1 MTVALRALALG
12 LALLGFFAI
21 GVPVQ
26 QLASARGWRLA
37 GRIPVFFSRT
47 LCRLLRIS
55 VHTHGRVSAG
65 GGSLVVANHV
75 SWTDIL
81 VLGISAPMSFLAKS
95 EVAGWPLLGAFARA
109 QATVFVD
116 RQHKSC
122 IPQVNAGIAD
132 AIRQGR
138 SVVLFPEATTS
149 DGTRIKP
156 FFSSHFAAAID
167 AQVTIQPVAILYA
180 RRDGLPL
187 GRAGRAALAWYGD
200 MALLPHVLALLRGG
214 LVDCYVIFADP
225 IAGART
231 LDRKSLAR
239 AAEMAIREALRAAR
253 SGRGVE
259 NSLPAKPPEAKAAVL
274 LRAKT
279 A

>member
-12 LALLGFFAI
+12 LALVGFFAI

-26 QLASARGWRLA
+26 RLASARGWRLA

-55 VHTHGRVSAG
+55 VHTNGRVSTE
-65 GGSLVVANHV
+65 GSLVVANHV

-81 VLGISAPMSFLAKS
+81 VLGTREPTSFLAKS

-122 IPQVNAGIAD
+122 IPQVNAAM
-132 AIRQGR
+132 AHAMRQGR
-138 SVVLFPEATTS
+138 AVVLFPEATTS
-149 DGTRIKP
+149 DGTRMKP

-167 AQVTIQPVAILYA
+167 AQATIQPVVIVYA

-187 GRAGRAALAWYGD
+187 DRAGRAALAWYGD
-200 MALLPHVLALLRGG
+200 MTLLPHVLALLRGG
-214 LVDCYVIFADP
+214 PVDCHVVFAEP
-225 IAGART
+225 IAVGRDM
-231 LDRKSLAR
+231 DRKSLAR
-239 AAEMAIREALRAAR
+239 AAQTAIRNTARAAQA
-253 SGRGVE
+253 GRCLE
-259 NSLPAKPPEAKAAVL
+259 NSAGKGV
-274 LRAKT
+274 
-279 A
+279 